1 MLIYLRFFK
10 RLLDITCSIIALPV
24 LFIVLIPVAILIKLN
39 DNGPIFYNSIR
50 LGKNKVPFKMFK
62 FRTMKVN
69 APDIRL
75 SDGSTY
81 NGQNDSRVTGIGKVI
96 RELSI
101 DEMPQIIN
109 VLIGNMS
116 FVGPRPDVPNS
127 DVFAPEFDIVFT
139 VKPGITGYNQA
150 YYRNESSRIEKLI
163 HDKKYVESLSFWM
176 DLKIVF
182 NTGLIIFKK
191 GGVYKR

>member
-1 MLIYLRFFK
+1 MLLYERLFK

-24 LFIVLIPVAILIKLN
+24 LLIVLIPVAILIKLN
-39 DNGPIFYNSIR
+39 DNGPVFYNSIR

-75 SDGSTY
+75 PDGSTY
-81 NGQNDSRVTGIGKVI
+81 NSQNDSRVTGIGKVI

-101 DEMPQIIN
+101 DELPQIIN

-116 FVGPRPDVPNS
+116 LVGPRPDVPNS
-127 DVFAPEFDIVFT
+127 DVFEPEFDIVFT

-163 HDKKYVESLSFWM
+163 QDKKYVESLSFWM
-176 DLKIVF
+176 DLKIIF
-182 NTGLIIFKK
+182 NTVLIIFKK
-191 GGVYKR
+191 GGVYKS

>member
-1 MLIYLRFFK
+1 MFK
-10 RLLDITCSIIALPV
+10 RLLDITCSIITLPV
-24 LFIVLIPVAILIKLN
+24 LLIVLIPVAILIKLN
-39 DNGPIFYNSIR
+39 DNGPVFYNSIR

-75 SDGSTY
+75 PDGSTY
-81 NGQNDSRVTGIGKVI
+81 NSQNDSRVTGIGKVI

-101 DEMPQIIN
+101 DELPQIIN

-116 FVGPRPDVPNS
+116 LVGPRPDVPNS
-127 DVFAPEFDIVFT
+127 DVFEPEFDIVFT

-176 DLKIVF
+176 DLKILF